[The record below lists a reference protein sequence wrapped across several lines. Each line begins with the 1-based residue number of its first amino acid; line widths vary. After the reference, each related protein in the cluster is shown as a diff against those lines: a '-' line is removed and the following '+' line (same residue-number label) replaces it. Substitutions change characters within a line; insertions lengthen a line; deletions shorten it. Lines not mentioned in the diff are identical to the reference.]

1 LSNENENANGPGL
14 SSSLK
19 NDATRGDLPTMPN
32 PSRDDPEGGPHLPT
46 MPDPAHDPERGQ
58 QLPTD
63 PDPAQKPPR
72 INDPLPSNAENDGL
86 ERIA

>member
-1 LSNENENANGPGL
+1 MSNENANGPGL

-19 NDATRGDLPTMPN
+19 IDPTRGDLPTMPD
-32 PSRDDPEGGPHLPT
+32 PSRDNPEAGPHLPT
-46 MPDPAHDPERGQ
+46 MPDPATDPERGQ

-72 INDPLPSNAENDGL
+72 ITDPLPNDAENGGL

>member
-1 LSNENENANGPGL
+1 LSNENAINPRMNG
-14 SSSLK
+14 SLK
-19 NDATRGDLPTMPN
+19 SDPSRGDLPTTPN
-32 PSRDDPEGGPHLPT
+32 PSRDNPEGGPHLPT
-46 MPDPAHDPERGQ
+46 MPDPANDPERGQ

-72 INDPLPSNAENDGL
+72 INDPLPNDTEDGGL

>member
-1 LSNENENANGPGL
+1 MSNENTTNSGV

-19 NDATRGDLPTMPN
+19 NDPARGDLPTMPN
-32 PSRDDPEGGPHLPT
+32 PSKDNPEGGPHLPT
-46 MPDPAHDPERGQ
+46 MPDPANDPERGQ

-72 INDPLPSNAENDGL
+72 INDPLPNDVEDGGL

>member
-1 LSNENENANGPGL
+1 
-14 SSSLK
+14 
-19 NDATRGDLPTMPN
+19 
-32 PSRDDPEGGPHLPT
+32 
-46 MPDPAHDPERGQ
+46 MPDPATDPERGQ

-72 INDPLPSNAENDGL
+72 ITDPLPNDAENGGL